1 MNRLMEVYT
10 MMTFSQI
17 SFMNYAAN
25 QTPTW
30 MKMDNFVDFVY
41 PHEKL
46 SLYNRLRKFL
56 GL

>member
-1 MNRLMEVYT
+1 

-17 SFMNYAAN
+17 SFTNN
-25 QTPTW
+25 TVNLTPSW
-30 MKMDNFVDFVY
+30 MKMDNFVDYVY

-56 GL
+56 ASLI